1 MSYMYEKCF
10 AQSIVTPFA
19 CCGQDPICV
28 GPCLTCMIRCDSAK
42 EVYDGSLLI
51 GFVAVLLPVKNFSI
65 SLDSQQKSSKHHCSK
80 RKCIS
85 PIMAN
90 IIPLIPLPK

>member
-1 MSYMYEKCF
+1 MGSCRCDLHAHQF
-10 AQSIVTPFA
+10 DINHSIVIPFK
-19 CCGQDPICV
+19 CYGQDPICV

-65 SLDSQQKSSKHHCSK
+65 SLDF
-80 RKCIS
+80 
-85 PIMAN
+85 
-90 IIPLIPLPK
+90 